1 MTKSTWVW
9 HVDKDIQ
16 KCKFFCNL
24 AHELSTHGLES
35 PYKGASLIT
44 VLSDQVLGTEVKPD
58 GEIQRILVVDGR
70 ARGRNGMAI
79 ANYLR

>member
-1 MTKSTWVW
+1 MQV
-9 HVDKDIQ
+9 
-16 KCKFFCNL
+16 FFNL
-24 AHELSTHGLES
+24 AHELSTHSLES